1 MVYDAELMIRGLW
14 QEGIALDG
22 LKDPF
27 QSEFLE
33 VNITHTP
40 T

>member
-1 MVYDAELMIRGLW
+1 MVYDAEFMKRGVC

-27 QSEFLE
+27 QSEFLK
-33 VNITHTP
+33 VF
-40 T
+40 